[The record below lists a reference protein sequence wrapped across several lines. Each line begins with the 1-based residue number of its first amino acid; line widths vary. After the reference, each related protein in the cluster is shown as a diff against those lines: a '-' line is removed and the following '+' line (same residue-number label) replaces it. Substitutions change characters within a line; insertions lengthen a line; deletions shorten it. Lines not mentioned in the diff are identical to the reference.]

1 MDLHEGGSGTG
12 ADVTGEL
19 VQILEKRDPRL
30 GHLHPHSHVRI
41 GSRAMSALGE
51 NATAQRIGS
60 R

>member
-19 VQILEKRDPRL
+19 VQSPEQCGPGL

-41 GSRAMSALGE
+41 GLRVTAALGE